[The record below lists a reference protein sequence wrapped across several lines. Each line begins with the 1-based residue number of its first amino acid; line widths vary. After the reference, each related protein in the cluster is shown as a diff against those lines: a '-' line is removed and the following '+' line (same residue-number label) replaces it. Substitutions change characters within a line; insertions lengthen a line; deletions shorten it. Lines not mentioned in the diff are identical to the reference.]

1 MQELDY
7 TVIAQITEITKQS
20 STVWNFKS
28 GTANKLPVV
37 TKIYNT
43 DSGVLIAVVEGE
55 EIPYLAMYEG

>member
-7 TVIAQITEITKQS
+7 TVIAQITKITIQS
-20 STVWNFKS
+20 STVWHFKS
-28 GTANKLPVV
+28 ATANKLPVV